1 MLSSNEFGV
10 ERQLLLDREY
20 SSILQLP
27 LPGFAVVVPL
37 AMIGLGLTIRR
48 WRQFAVINAFVL
60 SQGLALVIM
69 FISDR
74 YRLPMMSAIFALAG
88 FALVWAWDAAQT
100 RQWRALIFT
109 GCTAAL
115 LVLATSLAG
124 GATISE
130 SNYFNLGNK
139 LRDQG
144 RIDEAIIQFRKAIA
158 LSPGDIV
165 AHNNLALL
173 LERRFESRGEAVTE
187 WETVRQL
194 SKAISDDA
202 RIERA
207 ERHLK
212 SLRQSGTDIDFA
224 TPPDSSR

>member
-1 MLSSNEFGV
+1 
-10 ERQLLLDREY
+10 
-20 SSILQLP
+20 
-27 LPGFAVVVPL
+27 
-37 AMIGLGLTIRR
+37 
-48 WRQFAVINAFVL
+48 
-60 SQGLALVIM
+60 
-69 FISDR
+69 
-74 YRLPMMSAIFALAG
+74 
-88 FALVWAWDAAQT
+88 
-100 RQWRALIFT
+100 LIFT

-212 SLRQSGTDIDFA
+212 SLRQSQGDIDLA